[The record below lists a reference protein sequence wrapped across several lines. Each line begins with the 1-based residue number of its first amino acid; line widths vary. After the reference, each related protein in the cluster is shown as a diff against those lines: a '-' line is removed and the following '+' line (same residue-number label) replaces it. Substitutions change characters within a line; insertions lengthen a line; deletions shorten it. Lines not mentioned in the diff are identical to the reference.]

1 MNGVFIIMI
10 AGMPRCLHMF
20 DSGFQCISESMEPSD
35 FCEAHQKV
43 VMLESERLEDSIWRK
58 TLLRFVA
65 LVLLLMFLIPLFYTL
80 SELFLGP
87 PVNEQDELSPT
98 MIDALIL

>member
-1 MNGVFIIMI
+1 
-10 AGMPRCLHMF
+10 MPRCLHMF
-20 DSGFQCISESMEPSD
+20 ESGFQCISETLEPTD

-43 VMLESERLEDSIWRK
+43 VALDTERLEDPFWRK

-80 SELFLGP
+80 RDLYFGP
-87 PVNEQDELSPT
+87 PVKAQEVW
-98 MIDALIL
+98 